1 MYIYH
6 RVVVIIFFAMFLSIA
21 IHKAIM
27 GFLDKLRR
35 KKDRTVEKV
44 KEQTT
49 PQPTQP
55 TNAPPPPGRKVKR
68 YTSEGKP
75 VYE

>member
-1 MYIYH
+1 
-6 RVVVIIFFAMFLSIA
+6 
-21 IHKAIM
+21 M
-27 GFLDKLRR
+27 GLLDKLRR
-35 KKDRTVEKV
+35 KKDETVEKV

-49 PQPTQP
+49 PQPTHP
-55 TNAPPPPGRKVKR
+55 TNTEPPPGKRIKR

>member
-1 MYIYH
+1 
-6 RVVVIIFFAMFLSIA
+6 
-21 IHKAIM
+21 M
-27 GFLDKLRR
+27 GLLDKLRR
-35 KKDRTVEKV
+35 KKDETVEKV

-49 PQPTQP
+49 TPQPTHP
-55 TNAPPPPGRKVKR
+55 TNAEPPPGKRIKR

>member
-1 MYIYH
+1 
-6 RVVVIIFFAMFLSIA
+6 
-21 IHKAIM
+21 M
-27 GFLDKLRR
+27 GLLDKLRR
-35 KKDRTVEKV
+35 KKDETVEKV

-49 PQPTQP
+49 PQPTNP
-55 TNAPPPPGRKVKR
+55 TNTEPPPGRRIKR

>member
-1 MYIYH
+1 MLYLLCNPFIYYNPI
-6 RVVVIIFFAMFLSIA
+6 RTTT
-21 IHKAIM
+21 M

-35 KKDRTVEKV
+35 KKDETVEKV

-49 PQPTQP
+49 PQPTHP
-55 TNAPPPPGRKVKR
+55 TNAPPPPGKRIKR